1 MRAFLREAEMYP
13 LLTNVVC
20 QFEDR
25 NGKPLVG
32 GKVFT
37 YEANTTTPKLTYADP
52 EGNAPNTN
60 PVILDQAGRAKIYA
74 DSGAYRVQVFD
85 VRGVLIVDTNKI
97 SRYVTSLELD
107 EFKEDV
113 QGGLNELHSIQ
124 ETLDTVAE
132 TVISNQKDQP
142 NGIPGLNDEALI
154 DPARLPAA
162 TSAAQ
167 GAVKLV
173 KKLDSES
180 EDAALT
186 ASMGKKLNDEKLDK
200 ADLAEGEAPIFAAR
214 AWANFNGGTGEI
226 RKSGNVE
233 SVVRNSHGNYT
244 ITFTKSMPHKDYT
257 VMTGVSSFSA
267 GTNFGVVSQT
277 VDGFVLQAAYGGD
290 NTIGSFDPTLA
301 MFAVFC

>member
-1 MRAFLREAEMYP
+1 MRAFLREAKMYP

-52 EGNAPNTN
+52 DGNAPNTN

-85 VRGVLIVDTNKI
+85 SRGVLITDTNKI

-113 QGGLNELHSIQ
+113 QGGIDELHNVQ
-124 ETLDTVAE
+124 EALATVAE
-132 TVISNQKDQP
+132 TEINNQKDQP
-142 NGIPGLNDEALI
+142 NGVPGLNDDALI

-162 TSAAQ
+162 TDVAQ

-173 KKLDSES
+173 DNLESES
-180 EDAALT
+180 DSAALT
-186 ASMGKKLNDEKLDK
+186 ANMGKKLNDEKLDK
-200 ADLAEGEAPIFAAR
+200 ADLATGDAPIFAAR
-214 AWANFNGGTGEI
+214 AWANFNGGTGAI
-226 RKSGNVE
+226 KKSGNIE
-233 SVVRNSHGNYT
+233 SIVRNSTGNYT
-244 ITFTKSMPHKDYT
+244 ITFTTPMPHADYA
-257 VMTGVSSFSA
+257 VMTGVSNFGA
-267 GTNFGVVSQT
+267 GTNFGVYSQT
-277 VDGFVLQAAYGGD
+277 VDSFALQATYGGD
-290 NTIGSFDPTLA
+290 NTIGSFDPTPA

>member
-1 MRAFLREAEMYP
+1 MRAFLREAKMYP

-25 NGKPLVG
+25 NGKPLAG

-52 EGNAPNTN
+52 EGNTPNTN

-85 VRGVLIVDTNKI
+85 ARGVLIVDTNKL

-107 EFKEDV
+107 EYKEDV
-113 QGGLNELHSIQ
+113 QGGLDELHNVQ
-124 ETLDTVAE
+124 ETLNTVTE
-132 TVISNQKDQP
+132 TAINNQKDQP
-142 NGIPGLNDEALI
+142 DGVPGLNDEGLI

-162 TSAAQ
+162 TDATQ

-173 KKLDSES
+173 DNLDSES
-180 EDAALT
+180 DDAALT
-186 ASMGKKLNDEKLDK
+186 AKMGKKLNAEKLSI
-200 ADLAEGEAPIFAAR
+200 ADFATGDAPVFAAR
-214 AWANFNGGTGEI
+214 AWVNFNGSNGEI
-226 RKSGNVE
+226 RKSGNIA
-233 SVVRNSHGNYT
+233 SVVRNGHGNYT
-244 ITFTKSMPHKDYT
+244 ITFTKPMPHKDYT
-257 VMTGVSSFSA
+257 VIPGVSYFSA

-277 VDGFVLQAAYGGD
+277 TDSLTLQATYGGD
-290 NTIGSFDPTLA
+290 NTIAPFDPVLA